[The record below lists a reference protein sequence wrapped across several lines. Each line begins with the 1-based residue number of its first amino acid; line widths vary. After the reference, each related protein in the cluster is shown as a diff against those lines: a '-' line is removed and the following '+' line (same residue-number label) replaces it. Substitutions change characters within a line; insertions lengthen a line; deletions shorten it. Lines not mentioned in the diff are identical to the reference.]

1 MHNYYLLIFIYVV
14 NTSSGS
20 PRILKYELN
29 PGCGKVCDER
39 NSTTFHLRAE
49 GSNDTLHYLWDFV
62 GNPSVLLAVT
72 SKTAK
77 LNIDWDKYLTRQPKS
92 LNFTEDPFYTFG
104 VTIQKIIEFNDLNDK
119 GSIDNIN
126 NNNINIL
133 NPVYFNWTRK
143 SRKQSNEFVEL
154 DMSGHNYVDPEL
166 NISRAGEIEIILNGF
181 CTLEHSDVI
190 PHMLHSEN
198 STQVDFIINH
208 FRGNS
213 SFEKSRFGLELMIV
227 SMGNPSST
235 MMIDTKK
242 SLDDEYTPGIF
253 ETVEMKTPELNTK
266 NKKRESG
273 YLQWRP
279 VSYLTSHRDVTSST
293 DTIYY
298 NLVNCSNI
306 YNNSLLYAFY
316 GDESNNLLINKI
328 NVTIGSSGDGF
339 YKKTNYATWTF
350 LVGYGNPPGEQFS
363 YLVILIISI
372 GVGLPLL
379 IMSIAAIYTCIRRF
393 PRREAS
399 RLLNT

>member
-1 MHNYYLLIFIYVV
+1 M
-14 NTSSGS
+14 
-20 PRILKYELN
+20 
-29 PGCGKVCDER
+29 
-39 NSTTFHLRAE
+39 
-49 GSNDTLHYLWDFV
+49 
-62 GNPSVLLAVT
+62 
-72 SKTAK
+72 
-77 LNIDWDKYLTRQPKS
+77 
-92 LNFTEDPFYTFG
+92 
-104 VTIQKIIEFNDLNDK
+104 NDK

-253 ETVEMKTPELNTK
+253 EVMF
-266 NKKRESG
+266 
-273 YLQWRP
+273 
-279 VSYLTSHRDVTSST
+279 
-293 DTIYY
+293 
-298 NLVNCSNI
+298 
-306 YNNSLLYAFY
+306 LLYP
-316 GDESNNLLINKI
+316 LKI
-328 NVTIGSSGDGF
+328 CKF
-339 YKKTNYATWTF
+339 
-350 LVGYGNPPGEQFS
+350 
-363 YLVILIISI
+363 
-372 GVGLPLL
+372 
-379 IMSIAAIYTCIRRF
+379 
-393 PRREAS
+393 
-399 RLLNT
+399 